1 MTRNLKRFFLYL
13 LFVASA
19 AAVLAAF
26 RPGWMKSAFA
36 TAFRGISALQYEQIV
51 SNKSGGYW
59 ALGHQDGEL
68 YLASGTL
75 GGSRSSQI
83 ALSHLGMEKD
93 CRVQRL
99 FACSDGKL
107 LLTAQEGSSTE
118 LYLFDPKGNA
128 LVLLLTLPEGQT
140 ISQFVE
146 EAGSVTFATE
156 NAGIETIWEFE
167 LGQSWLVKRSQSYQG
182 GRKALLALPD
192 GSVLRQEGTTFT
204 DGVVTV
210 SAPGEPVVSRSWYT
224 TESLW
229 YLDDRTGTLWKGSM
243 GRGAVSQFTLAQ
255 AREIC
260 GSAVI
265 DLSISDGGVL
275 VLTEAGT
282 LYRWRNT
289 RSGFEDLSRSLLP
302 SRPVSIL
309 LSAAT
314 IAAVLLAALALWY
327 LVCEHQQMQIPL
339 VFQTGLILLQAIVL
353 MAFTVYQWVTIP
365 YYQQISRDWL
375 IQTLQA
381 ASRAPEISDSIF
393 QTLHFEKQRDTWYLV
408 RDSQQVMTAECL
420 MYGESFLDGL
430 EHAAQGALAEYKE
443 DGSHRMAWFT
453 TDAQGQVFA
462 VTVDDAPYTEKY
474 QKGCRETLVA
484 AIPFSAA
491 VWLIVLLILCDYTD
505 RLHRISDDLLR
516 IESGRTSRRLEDRR
530 GDELSALA
538 NSVNTMADLVEKKR
552 RQDLSM
558 RSGYACFLP
567 ESLIRLLNVKSVE
580 EIDRKTFARL
590 EKATLHVELVFDA
603 SVYASH
609 SRLLFDCMNEII
621 GRTAGH
627 ISAKEGIILSFSYNG
642 YDAVF
647 PPDGV
652 NALSAAVA
660 IRQET
665 LAINEEHQQRGLPEV
680 KLYATLDTGELMV
693 GVVGGESRMQI
704 VALSS
709 SFSVNRAL
717 GALFQRV
724 DANILCTEKIA
735 AHAEGMHSRYIGKLL
750 ETTEEVRVYEIY
762 EGDDL
767 ALRLEKK
774 EHAALFAEG
783 IYLFYAGEFEKAK
796 RIFMNIVRTTPRDGV
811 ARHYLYLADQFQR
824 SPPARIGLDV

>member
-1 MTRNLKRFFLYL
+1 
-13 LFVASA
+13 
-19 AAVLAAF
+19 
-26 RPGWMKSAFA
+26 
-36 TAFRGISALQYEQIV
+36 
-51 SNKSGGYW
+51 
-59 ALGHQDGEL
+59 
-68 YLASGTL
+68 
-75 GGSRSSQI
+75 
-83 ALSHLGMEKD
+83 
-93 CRVQRL
+93 
-99 FACSDGKL
+99 
-107 LLTAQEGSSTE
+107 
-118 LYLFDPKGNA
+118 
-128 LVLLLTLPEGQT
+128 
-140 ISQFVE
+140 
-146 EAGSVTFATE
+146 
-156 NAGIETIWEFE
+156 
-167 LGQSWLVKRSQSYQG
+167 
-182 GRKALLALPD
+182 
-192 GSVLRQEGTTFT
+192 
-204 DGVVTV
+204 
-210 SAPGEPVVSRSWYT
+210 
-224 TESLW
+224 
-229 YLDDRTGTLWKGSM
+229 
-243 GRGAVSQFTLAQ
+243 
-255 AREIC
+255 
-260 GSAVI
+260 
-265 DLSISDGGVL
+265 
-275 VLTEAGT
+275 
-282 LYRWRNT
+282 
-289 RSGFEDLSRSLLP
+289 
-302 SRPVSIL
+302 
-309 LSAAT
+309 
-314 IAAVLLAALALWY
+314 
-327 LVCEHQQMQIPL
+327 
-339 VFQTGLILLQAIVL
+339 
-353 MAFTVYQWVTIP
+353 
-365 YYQQISRDWL
+365 
-375 IQTLQA
+375 
-381 ASRAPEISDSIF
+381 
-393 QTLHFEKQRDTWYLV
+393 
-408 RDSQQVMTAECL
+408 
-420 MYGESFLDGL
+420 
-430 EHAAQGALAEYKE
+430 
-443 DGSHRMAWFT
+443 
-453 TDAQGQVFA
+453 
-462 VTVDDAPYTEKY
+462 
-474 QKGCRETLVA
+474 
-484 AIPFSAA
+484 
-491 VWLIVLLILCDYTD
+491 
-505 RLHRISDDLLR
+505 
-516 IESGRTSRRLEDRR
+516 
-530 GDELSALA
+530 
-538 NSVNTMADLVEKKR
+538 
-552 RQDLSM
+552 M